1 MMNTI
6 MAKDEIVG
14 SGHKL
19 MSFIMGKS
27 KTTCP
32 TRTRHKVRS
41 LGGVGFGKYIS
52 RRNIFIRETRHAR
65 EGRGERGAGED
76 RSSGLRELF
85 ADPSFITALHKHG

>member
-1 MMNTI
+1 MHGQSMMNTI

-41 LGGVGFGKYIS
+41 LGGVGFGKYIAATFLFG
-52 RRNIFIRETRHAR
+52 RLDTQGRDAGNAVQAR
-65 EGRGERGAGED
+65 TGQAV
-76 RSSGLRELF
+76 
-85 ADPSFITALHKHG
+85 